1 VLWSYCLWMPA
12 RGAVQIAAAVLA
24 AAALGACTSGSSRPV
39 ALPSLSDSGQASP
52 AASSSMSP
60 GPTASGGS
68 DSLVTA
74 EVEAAVRAYFEA
86 MDLASRSGN
95 GDLYRARTTAACT
108 CREFADQVEQAYRV
122 GRVDGAGV
130 RLEELTVTV
139 VSSQLAL
146 VDVHYVAVGYH
157 HVVADRVT
165 DIPSARVHS
174 ALRLEFI
181 GTQWAVADEDL
192 LQRAAA

>member
-1 VLWSYCLWMPA
+1 MPA
-12 RGAVQIAAAVLA
+12 RGAAQIAAAVLA
-24 AAALGACTSGSSRPV
+24 AAALGACTSGSSGPV
-39 ALPSLSDSGQASP
+39 ALPSLSDSGRVSP
-52 AASSSMSP
+52 TASSSVSP
-60 GPTASGGS
+60 GPSAGNSSGS
-68 DSLVTA
+68 PVTG
-74 EVEAAVRAYFEA
+74 EVEAAVRAYFDA

-95 GDLYRARTTAACT
+95 GDLYRSRTTAACT

-130 RLEELTVTV
+130 RFEKQTVTV

-146 VDVHYVAVGYH
+146 VDAHYVAVGYR
-157 HVVADRVT
+157 HVVGDKAT

-174 ALRLEFI
+174 ALRLERI
-181 GTQWAVADEDL
+181 DGEWLVADEDL

>member
-1 VLWSYCLWMPA
+1 MPA
-12 RGAVQIAAAVLA
+12 RGAVQIAAAVLV
-24 AAALGACTSGSSRPV
+24 AAALAACTSGSSRPV
-39 ALPSLSDSGQASP
+39 ALPSLSDSGQTSP
-52 AASSSMSP
+52 TTSSSVSP
-60 GPTASGGS
+60 GPSASGGS
-68 DSLVTA
+68 VSPVTA
-74 EVEAAVRAYFEA
+74 EVEAAARSYFDA

-130 RLEELTVTV
+130 RLENLTVTV

-146 VDVHYVAVGYH
+146 VDASYVAVGYR
-157 HVVADRVT
+157 HVVAGNVT
-165 DIPSARVHS
+165 EIPSARVHS
-174 ALRLEFI
+174 SLRLELI
-181 GTQWAVADEDL
+181 DNEWVVADEDL